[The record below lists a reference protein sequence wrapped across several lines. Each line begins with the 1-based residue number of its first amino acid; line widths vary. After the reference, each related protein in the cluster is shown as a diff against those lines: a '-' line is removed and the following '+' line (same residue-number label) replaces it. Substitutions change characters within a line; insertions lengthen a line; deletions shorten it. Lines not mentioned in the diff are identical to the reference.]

1 MSIDPQEETLR
12 FLTSLDGGD
21 GISTT
26 HISHVVLGQSR
37 VFKLKRAV
45 AFPYLDFSTAQKRL
59 ANCERE
65 VALNQRTAKRLYLG
79 AHRITRIHNDGL
91 ELDGEG
97 ELVDAVVEMRRF
109 DDKALLD
116 KMAATNRLTEEIVE
130 ALARRIAA
138 FHDQSEIVCSPGG
151 FEAMS
156 RVVDLTEVSLREAPP
171 APKPALDEHVAR
183 LRQLMHGNGPLL
195 DSRHAQ
201 GKTRRCHGDL
211 TLRNICMFEGA
222 PTPFDCLEFSEELAS
237 IDVLYDLAFLLM
249 DLCRVGQSALANI
262 ALNRYL
268 DWRDETDGLP
278 LLPFFLSLRATIR
291 AYVAAQ
297 QRNTA
302 EAGGYFDFARALT
315 RNSMPCVVAVGGYSG
330 SGKSSVAA
338 ALAPRIGSA
347 PGARTIN
354 SDRLRKKL
362 FGLEPAQRLP
372 PEAYSGEVSARVYA
386 QMREE
391 TNRIAT
397 AGWPVVVDAVFD
409 LPESRDELEKIGRD
423 AGVPFLGFWLDAGLD
438 ARVGRVESRRG
449 DPSDAT
455 RDVLLHQMQRDP
467 GEIRWRR
474 IDADRDL
481 DTIVREMAH
490 FVS

>member
-12 FLTSLDGGD
+12 FLTSLDDGD
-21 GISTT
+21 GVSTT
-26 HISHVVLGQSR
+26 HISHVVLGRSR
-37 VFKLKRAV
+37 AFKLKRAV

-59 ANCERE
+59 AMCERE
-65 VALNQRTAKRLYLG
+65 VALNQRTAKSLYLG
-79 AHRITRIHNDGL
+79 AHRITRATNGGL
-91 ELDGEG
+91 ELDGAG

-109 DDKALLD
+109 DDQALLD
-116 KMAATNRLTEEIVE
+116 KLAAADRLTPEIVE

-138 FHDQSEIVCSPGG
+138 FHDQSAIVRSRGG
-151 FEAMS
+151 LEAMS

-183 LRQLMHGNGPLL
+183 LRQLLQGCGPLL
-195 DSRHAQ
+195 DARHSQ
-201 GKTRRCHGDL
+201 GKTRHCHGDL

-222 PTPFDCLEFSEELAS
+222 PTPFDCLEFSDELAS

-249 DLCRVGQSALANI
+249 DLCRVGQRALANLS
-262 ALNRYL
+262 LNRYL

-278 LLPFFLSLRATIR
+278 SLPFFLSLRATIR
-291 AYVAAQ
+291 AYVAAEQ
-297 QRNTA
+297 QNAA
-302 EAGGYFDFARALT
+302 EAEVYFEFARSLT
-315 RNSMPCVVAVGGYSG
+315 RYSLPCVVAVGGYSG

-338 ALAPRIGSA
+338 ALAPRLGVA

-362 FGLEPAQRLP
+362 FGVEPTQRLP
-372 PEAYSGEVSARVYA
+372 PEAYFGEVSTHVYA
-386 QMREE
+386 QMREQAA
-391 TNRIAT
+391 RVAT

-409 LPESRDELEKIGRD
+409 LPESRAEIEKIARD
-423 AGVPFLGFWLDAGLD
+423 AGVPYFGFWLNAGLD
-438 ARVGRVESRRG
+438 ARLARVDIRRG

-467 GEIRWRR
+467 GEMRWKR
-474 IDADRDL
+474 IDAARDL
-481 DTIVREMAH
+481 DTIVREIAQ

>member
-1 MSIDPQEETLR
+1 MSVDPQEETLR
-12 FLTSLDGGD
+12 FLTSLDDGD
-21 GISTT
+21 GVSTT
-26 HISHVVLGQSR
+26 HISHVVLGRSR
-37 VFKLKRAV
+37 AFKLKRAV

-59 ANCERE
+59 AMCERE
-65 VALNQRTAKRLYLG
+65 VALNQRTAKSLYLG

-91 ELDGEG
+91 ELDGKG

-116 KMAATNRLTEEIVE
+116 KMAATNRLTKEIVE
-130 ALARRIAA
+130 ALARSIAA
-138 FHDQSEIVCSPGG
+138 FHDQSEIVYSPGG
-151 FEAMS
+151 LEAMS

-201 GKTRRCHGDL
+201 GKTRHCHGDL
-211 TLRNICMFEGA
+211 TLRNICMFDGA
-222 PTPFDCLEFSEELAS
+222 PTPFDCLEFSDELAS

-291 AYVAAQ
+291 AYVAAEQ
-297 QRNTA
+297 PNAA
-302 EAGGYFDFARALT
+302 EAGSYFRFARALT
-315 RNSMPCVVAVGGYSG
+315 QNCMPCAVAVGGYSG

-338 ALAPRIGSA
+338 ALAPRIGVA

-362 FGLEPAQRLP
+362 FGVEPAQRLP
-372 PEAYSGEVSARVYA
+372 PEAYSSEVSERVYT

-391 TNRIAT
+391 AARIAT
-397 AGWPVVVDAVFD
+397 AGWPVVIDAVFD
-409 LPESRDELEKIGRD
+409 LPESRPEIEKIARD
-423 AGVPFLGFWLDAGLD
+423 AGVPFFGFWLDASLD
-438 ARVGRVESRRG
+438 ARLARVDTREG

-455 RDVLLHQMQRDP
+455 RDVLLHQMERDP
-467 GEIRWRR
+467 GEIRWKR
-474 IDADRDL
+474 IDAARDL
-481 DTIVREMAH
+481 DTIVKEIAH